1 VCWPATSALARR
13 ACVIGAITEAH
24 GARWKYQFS
33 GGVHRGGLVLIER
46 RVKLPRLS
54 TSSAE
59 SAIGHRHVAT
69 SFTREW
75 GVIDCSAVRRL
86 AALIKISFFAT
97 IQYIDV
103 ALSWAC
109 MRLMRVR
116 CLYSF
121 ESPLICEHE
130 SVVTVH

>member
-1 VCWPATSALARR
+1 M
-13 ACVIGAITEAH
+13 IGAITEAH

-59 SAIGHRHVAT
+59 SAIGHRLVAT

-75 GVIDCSAVRRL
+75 
-86 AALIKISFFAT
+86 
-97 IQYIDV
+97 
-103 ALSWAC
+103 
-109 MRLMRVR
+109 
-116 CLYSF
+116 
-121 ESPLICEHE
+121 
-130 SVVTVH
+130 VVMVVLLCDASLL